1 MADLLVMACFKRT
14 QQELELHINEKQ
26 ALASYWALVLFENA
40 APAFCAN
47 MRYTRVY
54 ANKRI
59 DNTVA
64 ISVGHKNS
72 GKSWRLTKLA
82 QKRAEAARFNGW
94 ICSQEYIYT
103 KDNDLSDPPSR
114 DDAAVFRRNA
124 YKRGPTIMVHVELD
138 DAVRDTAFLFEVVI
152 HGMQDMTHTNKQ
164 TRTKQ
169 HANKELTTTGTR
181 TLTRR
186 ARRTRPR
193 QDQRR
198 SDDA

>member
-72 GKSWRLTKLA
+72 GKSWR
-82 QKRAEAARFNGW
+82 
-94 ICSQEYIYT
+94 
-103 KDNDLSDPPSR
+103 
-114 DDAAVFRRNA
+114 
-124 YKRGPTIMVHVELD
+124 
-138 DAVRDTAFLFEVVI
+138 
-152 HGMQDMTHTNKQ
+152 
-164 TRTKQ
+164 
-169 HANKELTTTGTR
+169 
-181 TLTRR
+181 
-186 ARRTRPR
+186 
-193 QDQRR
+193 
-198 SDDA
+198 

>member
-1 MADLLVMACFKRT
+1 
-14 QQELELHINEKQ
+14 
-26 ALASYWALVLFENA
+26 
-40 APAFCAN
+40 

-54 ANKRI
+54 ANERI

-82 QKRAEAARFNGW
+82 QKRAEAARPDGW

-103 KDNDLSDPPSR
+103 KDNDLSDPLSCDGVAR
-114 DDAAVFRRNA
+114 FRRNA
-124 YKRGPTIMVHVELD
+124 YKRGLTIMIHVELD
-138 DAVRDTAFLFEVVI
+138 DAVRDTSFFFEVVS
-152 HGMQDMTHTNKQ
+152 HNTQDMTRTYKQ
-164 TRTKQ
+164 TRIKR
-169 HANKELTTTGTR
+169 HANTQLTTTGTP